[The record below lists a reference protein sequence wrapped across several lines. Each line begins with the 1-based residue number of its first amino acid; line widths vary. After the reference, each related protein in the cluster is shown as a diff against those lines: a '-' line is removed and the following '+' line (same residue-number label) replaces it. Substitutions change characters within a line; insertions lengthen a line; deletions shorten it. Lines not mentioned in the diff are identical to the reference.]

1 MDSLVNFGRA
11 ILSVNY
17 DDSATSIVLSA
28 QQFAKLPQAA
38 PYNLVWWN
46 HTDFPSP
53 EDDSAVEIVRVTALN
68 AGTYTLTITR
78 AQEGT
83 AAVVH
88 NLSGKEYWLMN
99 GLTKAVM
106 DGIQSAIDAN
116 AAKTWFELDVN
127 SDLEPATV
135 YQSGTNLEVDA
146 NGDVMPVA

>member
-1 MDSLVNFGRA
+1 VDSLVNFGRA
-11 ILSVNY
+11 ILSTGYNNV
-17 DDSATSIVLSA
+17 ATSIVLSPTD
-28 QQFAKLPQAA
+28 FAKLPKTA

-46 HTDFPSP
+46 HTDYPSP

-68 AGTYTLTITR
+68 AGTYTLTIAR

-106 DGIQSAIDAN
+106 DEIQTAIDAN
-116 AAKTWFELDVN
+116 AAKTWLELDVN
-127 SDLEPATV
+127 GDLMPTTVYQTGTYLEADVNGDLEP
-135 YQSGTNLEVDA
+135 
-146 NGDVMPVA
+146 VA